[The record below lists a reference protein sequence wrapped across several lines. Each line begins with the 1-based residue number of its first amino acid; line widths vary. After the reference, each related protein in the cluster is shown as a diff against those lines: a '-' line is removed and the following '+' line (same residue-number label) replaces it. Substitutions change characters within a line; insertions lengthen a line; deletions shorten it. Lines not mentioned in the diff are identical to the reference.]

1 MRNRTSVKVASAVEI
16 PEVIITSDSKRNVV
30 EIQTTFF
37 RWTISPESA
46 KALAHALSRCAGRA
60 KTEKLALEET
70 STAAMPGRVM

>member
-1 MRNRTSVKVASAVEI
+1 MKTQTSVKVASAVEL
-16 PEVIITSDSKRNVV
+16 PEVIVTSDSKRNVV

-60 KTEKLALEET
+60 KHEDAKLEET
-70 STAAMPGRVM
+70 SAAEMPGRVM